1 MKKLV
6 ILVVLACAG
15 LAGAQPAEP
24 AAGSAAPAAGSAAPA
39 AGSAAPAADAPAA
52 PPASAQDAEELR
64 KTCAAALNANPEFAK
79 AVVAT
84 YDKKAVELLDKQT
97 LEQHTSAAAQVAE
110 NERHVIY
117 AYAAMWILAALFL
130 VYMWMRQ
137 QSLKNE
143 LLALRRELDAA
154 AKDSK

>member
-6 ILVVLACAG
+6 VLVVLACAG
-15 LAGAQPAEP
+15 IAGAQPSEPP
-24 AAGSAAPAAGSAAPA
+24 AAGSAAPAT
-39 AGSAAPAADAPAA
+39 DAPAA
-52 PPASAQDAEELR
+52 PPVPSADAEELR

-79 AVVAT
+79 AVVET
-84 YDKKAVELLDKQT
+84 YNKKAVELLDQQT
-97 LEQHTSAAAQVAE
+97 LEQHTAAAAQVAE

-130 VYMWMRQ
+130 VYMWRRQ
-137 QSLKNE
+137 QGLKSE
-143 LLALRRELDAA
+143 LVALRRELDAA